1 MYLSTLEA
9 AQQTILDHLPV
20 AIIIIDE
27 TGLVHYYN
35 QAADKLLLPDFFKS
49 ANLTL
54 FTNEF
59 NSDDLQQVIKQLKIH
74 STEQILALHLIHDQ
88 LFQLKLVANPEQQG
102 FYLITLNAIEDVPV
116 IEEKSKEKTEQKI
129 AKNNTLLKKN
139 FKELKQF
146 SRLSAMREISSF
158 FADKLNQPLTA
169 ILSYTQAMQRLYLSD
184 ASSDEI
190 KKAMKRVV
198 VNAENTGKIIK
209 DIRAQL
215 NVNTLNYQKICMNHL
230 IQESIHLTELDNLF
244 SPIKFTTHYE
254 PDFMTLCVD
263 KTQMRQVIFSLL
275 NNAIDA
281 VMEGSISA
289 PEIVLSTRLSSHS
302 GSDTKYE
309 ITISDNGPG
318 FPAEIM
324 KHLFEPFNT
333 SKKNGIGIGLSMCHH
348 IINLHKGNI
357 SIKTQGSTEITIGLP
372 LTSSEDNHC
381 Q

>member
-20 AIIIIDE
+20 AIIIIDD

-35 QAADKLLLPDFFKS
+35 QTADKLLPTDFFKS

-59 NSDDLQQVIKQLKIH
+59 NSDDLQQVIKQLKEH
-74 STEQILALHLIHDQ
+74 SAEQILALHLIHDR

-102 FYLITLNAIEDVPV
+102 FYLITLNAIE
-116 IEEKSKEKTEQKI
+116 EKSEQKVDKKI
-129 AKNNTLLKKN
+129 ENNSLLKKN

-215 NVNTLNYQKICMNHL
+215 NVNTLNYQKVCMNQL

-254 PDFMTLCVD
+254 PAFMTLCVD

-289 PEIVLSTRLSSHS
+289 PEIILSTHLSSHS
-302 GSDTKYE
+302 DTDSKYK

-318 FPAEIM
+318 FPAEII

-348 IINLHKGNI
+348 IISLHKGSI
-357 SIKTQGSTEITIGLP
+357 SLKTQGSTEITICLP
-372 LTSSEDNHC
+372 VTSSEDDHC